1 MIDKKN
7 EQFDIDD
14 DGVKFIDDG
23 TARSDNEY
31 CDDDESKYKS

>member
-14 DGVKFIDDG
+14 EFIDDG